1 MVDAASA
8 FETAIPKD
16 HLLTAKD
23 TRRFQRLFE
32 AQATR
37 SYLYLSLGIGVIA
50 VLLPL
55 LLMLA
60 GGYEGHDSMSSYYT
74 IDVWPSRD
82 VLVGSLCAVG
92 VFLFLFH
99 GLSRLENWLLNF
111 AGIAVIAVALI
122 PMSVSEVLHRGFAIV
137 FFLLI
142 GIVAIFLSKGRIK
155 DIGDERKKLWFASAY
170 TTAGAAMIVMPLI
183 VAALQFAPGGLRH
196 WMFWTECAG
205 IWAFSAYWLLK
216 TFEYRL
222 LLRIRWT
229 ARSK

>member
-16 HLLTAKD
+16 HLLTEKD

-37 SYLYLSLGIGVIA
+37 SYLYLSLGIGAIA
-50 VLLPL
+50 VLLPI

-74 IDVWPSRD
+74 VEVWPARD

-122 PMSVSEVLHRGFAIV
+122 PMSVSEVLE
-137 FFLLI
+137 
-142 GIVAIFLSKGRIK
+142 S
-155 DIGDERKKLWFASAY
+155 
-170 TTAGAAMIVMPLI
+170 
-183 VAALQFAPGGLRH
+183 
-196 WMFWTECAG
+196 
-205 IWAFSAYWLLK
+205 
-216 TFEYRL
+216 
-222 LLRIRWT
+222 
-229 ARSK
+229 